1 MKRDMDLIRAI
12 LLKVEEST
20 SLGGCKGE
28 LPGHSEEELYYNAK
42 LAEDAGFIEAKFAP
56 LSTNF
61 VVLRLTFAGHEFLDS
76 ARNDTTWT
84 KAKETVLKNTG
95 SLTVEGLK
103 IVLSTLI
110 KHALGG

>member
-1 MKRDMDLIRAI
+1 MRESVIRAI
-12 LLKVEEST
+12 LLKVEESA
-20 SLGGCKGE
+20 SLGGCQVE

-42 LAEDAGFIEAKFAP
+42 LAEDAGLIEARFAKV
-56 LSTNF
+56 STDF
-61 VVLRLTFAGHEFLDS
+61 VVLRLTYAGHEFLDS
-76 ARNDTTWT
+76 ARNDTTWA
-84 KAKETVLKNTG
+84 KAKEIVLKNTG

>member
-20 SLGGCKGE
+20 SLGGCQIE
-28 LPGHSEEELYYNAK
+28 LPGYSEEEQYYNAK
-42 LAEDAGFIEAKFAP
+42 QAQDAGLIEARFAP
-56 LSTNF
+56 GSTDF
-61 VVLRLTFAGHEFLDS
+61 HVLRLTYAGHEFLDA
-76 ARNDTTWT
+76 ARNDTTWA

-103 IVLSTLI
+103 IVLSALI
-110 KHALGG
+110 RHALGG